1 MRHTLLAVAHLSDR
15 RHVTCFCHFFCGF
28 LVAKLPDFCACT
40 RRAHAIGLVLEEE
53 FFRMGCAMKRY
64 KETLDNWIDD
74 FVDTYA
80 VDDDIDALFDILDE
94 QSPDH
99 EVILADDDSDKL

>member
-1 MRHTLLAVAHLSDR
+1 
-15 RHVTCFCHFFCGF
+15 
-28 LVAKLPDFCACT
+28 
-40 RRAHAIGLVLEEE
+40 
-53 FFRMGCAMKRY
+53 MKRY